1 MRVVEVKLNGREAK
15 RSSLITQKAASRN
28 ASQLQGGREKRG
40 RGGAGG
46 SAGCRG
52 AAGLRGAAL
61 RRGGG
66 ARGVQARGRSEPKQ
80 LREKKPLYFS
90 LQNVLCLHAELS
102 EMTTCLQI
110 DVLSLFMH
118 RIYVVF

>member
-28 ASQLQGGREKRG
+28 ASQLQGGREERG

-61 RRGGG
+61 RGGG
-66 ARGVQARGRSEPKQ
+66 GGTGRPGKGT
-80 LREKKPLYFS
+80 LRAKAATGKE
-90 LQNVLCLHAELS
+90 
-102 EMTTCLQI
+102 T
-110 DVLSLFMH
+110 SLFLIAK
-118 RIYVVF
+118 RAVPACRAQ